1 MGMKMLRSMWSGGI
15 RDWVGGGMA
24 RYSVDE
30 KWMVPHFEKMLYDQ
44 AQLVSSCLDF
54 ARLYPAN
61 HQDRLLCY
69 DLAADILKYTL
80 RDLKSPEGGFWS
92 AEDADSAEYKGA
104 KKSGMLPLA
113 SILLMTHSFARG
125 SVLHLEEDRDRRNL
139 G

>member
-1 MGMKMLRSMWSGGI
+1 
-15 RDWVGGGMA
+15 
-24 RYSVDE
+24 
-30 KWMVPHFEKMLYDQ
+30 MLYDQ

-104 KKSGMLPLA
+104 KKSGMLPLP